1 MKGVND
7 MPVEIKR
14 AYEEKSAQDG
24 VRILV
29 DRLWPRGKSK
39 EELGIDHW
47 MKQVAPSPDLRKW
60 FDHEPDKFEE
70 FKEKYKEELHN
81 DEEKMKAMYEL
92 KEIVKN
98 HSKEVSLIYGAKNRT
113 YNHAIV
119 LKEILDH
126 QQV

>member
-1 MKGVND
+1 

-14 AYEEKSAQDG
+14 AYEEKSDHDG

-39 EELGIDHW
+39 GELGIDHW

-60 FDHEPDKFEE
+60 FDHDPDKFSE
-70 FKEKYKEELHN
+70 FKEKYKNELRH
-81 DEEKMKAMYEL
+81 DEEKAEAMEEL
-92 KEIVKN
+92 KKIVKN
-98 HSKEVSLIYGAKNRT
+98 HSKDVSLIYGAKDST
-113 YNHAIV
+113 CNHAIV

-126 QQV
+126 QRV